1 VKNWNTIAARAL
13 KRIDSSYAIV
23 LTGTPLENKLEET
36 GFHRSVRRSAP
47 VGPTLEAAARAS
59 GQGRSRASH
68 RLYQAGED
76 RPNAGAG
83 HDPPAE
89 IQVLRQLPSRTDQ
102 NLLVPMTEPQ
112 MDYHQENADE
122 VAKIVRR
129 WRKTKFLSEM
139 DQRRLMIALQNMR
152 MSCNSTYLLDQETDH
167 ASRPT
172 NSRHCSMVC
181 SPIRGQGGGVF
192 AMDTDPRYRH
202 PPPRSARTGLRQLPR
217 RRVVGENGRR

>member
-1 VKNWNTIAARAL
+1 
-13 KRIDSSYAIV
+13 
-23 LTGTPLENKLEET
+23 
-36 GFHRSVRRSAP
+36 
-47 VGPTLEAAARAS
+47 
-59 GQGRSRASH
+59 
-68 RLYQAGED
+68 
-76 RPNAGAG
+76 
-83 HDPPAE
+83 
-89 IQVLRQLPSRTDQ
+89 
-102 NLLVPMTEPQ
+102 MTEPQ

-167 ASRPT
+167 GVKADELAALLDGFVRRS
-172 NSRHCSMVC
+172 
-181 SPIRGQGGGVF
+181 RGQGGGVF

-217 RRVVGENGRR
+217 RRVVGETAGAD